1 MNRDLGTV
9 LDIVLAC
16 RDIAEFIKDLDE
28 YQFEGNRLVRS
39 AVIHQ
44 ILIVGEATKRLS
56 NGFRKEYPSIEWQK
70 IAGMRDKLIHGY
82 DRVDLDLVWYVAT
95 TEIPLLYKELSPLI
109 PDNDE
114 T

>member
-1 MNRDLGTV
+1 MNRDLGTT

-56 NGFRKEYPSIEWQK
+56 NGFRKEHPSIDWQK

-95 TEIPLLYKELSPLI
+95 TEIPLLHKELSPLI